1 MNKEFQFKD
10 WFLEIT
16 NSEVSFNITL
26 HKKEKMI
33 LYIRRGKL
41 GVKYFFIETFDK
53 RLINF

>member
-1 MNKEFQFKD
+1 MKKEFEFRD
-10 WFLEIT
+10 WLLEIT

-41 GVKYFFIETFDK
+41 GIKYFFIETFGK